1 MTEPVDHDATDSDA
15 ADSDEQRELEA
26 LRAEVAA
33 LHESG
38 AGATRPRRH
47 IWRWV
52 GCWVLVVVTAV
63 LVLTAVVARFAE
75 SELLDTERYVETVG
89 PLADDPAIQAE
100 IADQVTD
107 QVTTRIDVEGV
118 TADALAG
125 LAERAPRLPE
135 AITGLAPVIAG
146 QVESFIHGV
155 VTRLVTSEEF
165 PELWTR
171 ANRTAHQSLV
181 AVLTGET
188 GGVVTADD
196 SGTVS
201 LSTSAVLDR
210 VRDRLTARG
219 FSLAERIP
227 DVDAEIVLLQSDDLV
242 RVQRA
247 VSFLDSAASVLPWLA
262 VLTGLGAV
270 GLAPRGSRR
279 KAVVAI
285 GVAAVVAMALLALA
299 INAGRALYLREV
311 PSDVL
316 SPAAATAVIDTL
328 LVPLRTTLRA
338 VFVAGL
344 VIALAAYLTG
354 STRSAQAIRSGV
366 SSGLDRL
373 RSGRLERP
381 ASPVEAWVSR
391 YRRAL
396 QIGIV
401 AIAAAVLVFWR
412 YPSGAVV
419 AVLAVV
425 AALALLA
432 VEFVARDRESE
443 PTQP

>member
-1 MTEPVDHDATDSDA
+1 MTEPAENDA
-15 ADSDEQRELEA
+15 ERRELEA
-26 LRAEVAA
+26 LRSEVAA
-33 LHESG
+33 LRSG
-38 AGATRPRRH
+38 SAPEATKRQRH
-47 IWRWV
+47 TWRWI
-52 GCWVLVVVTAV
+52 GCWLLVVVTAV
-63 LVLTAVVARFAE
+63 LVLVAVVARFAE
-75 SELLDTERYVETVG
+75 SELLDTDRYVETVA
-89 PLADDPAIQAE
+89 PLAEDPAIQAE
-100 IADQVTD
+100 IADQVTQ
-107 QVTTRIDVEGV
+107 QVVSRVDVEGV
-118 TADALAG
+118 MTDALTG

-155 VTRLVTSEEF
+155 VTNLVTSEEF

-171 ANRTAHQSLV
+171 ANRTAHRSLV
-181 AVLTGET
+181 AVLTGEQ
-188 GGVVTADD
+188 GGVVVADD

-201 LSTSAVLDR
+201 LSMGAVLDR
-210 VRDRLTARG
+210 VRDRLTERG
-219 FSLAERIP
+219 FALAERIP
-227 DVDAEIVLLQSDDLV
+227 DVDTEIVILQSDDLV

-262 VLTGLGAV
+262 VLTGLGAI
-270 GLAPRGSRR
+270 GLAPSGSRR

-311 PSDVL
+311 PSDAL

-344 VIALAAYLTG
+344 VIALAAYVTG
-354 STRSAQAIRSGV
+354 PSRSAQAIRSGV

-373 RSGRLERP
+373 RGGRLDRP
-381 ASPVEAWVSR
+381 ASPVEAWFAR

-396 QIGIV
+396 QLGIV
-401 AIAAAVLVFWR
+401 GIAAAVLVFWR
-412 YPSGAVV
+412 YPSGVVV

-432 VEFVARDRESE
+432 VEFVARESE
-443 PTQP
+443 AEPEQP

>member
-1 MTEPVDHDATDSDA
+1 MTEPPDDGALGSA
-15 ADSDEQRELEA
+15 ERRELEA
-26 LRAEVAA
+26 LRAEVTALRGGAA
-33 LHESG
+33 PE
-38 AGATRPRRH
+38 ATKRQRH
-47 IWRWV
+47 TWRWI
-52 GCWVLVVVTAV
+52 GCWALVVITAV
-63 LVLTAVVARFAE
+63 LVLVAVVARFAE
-75 SELLDTERYVETVG
+75 SELLDTDRYVETVT
-89 PLADDPAIQAE
+89 PLGADPAVQAE
-100 IADQVTD
+100 IADQVTQ
-107 QVTTRIDVEGV
+107 QVVSRVDVEGV

-155 VTRLVTSEEF
+155 VTSFVSSDEF
-165 PELWTR
+165 PELWVR
-171 ANRTAHQSLV
+171 ANRTAHQSLT
-181 AVLTGET
+181 AVLTGEQ
-188 GGVVTADD
+188 GGVVVADD

-201 LSTSAVLDR
+201 LSMGAVLDR
-210 VRDRLTARG
+210 VRDRLTERG
-219 FSLAERIP
+219 FSLAQRIP
-227 DVDAEIVLLQSDDLV
+227 DVDAEFVILQSDDLV

-247 VSFLDSAASVLPWLA
+247 VSFLDRAASVLPWLA
-262 VLTGLGAV
+262 VLTGLGAI
-270 GLAPRGSRR
+270 GLAPSGSRR

-311 PSDVL
+311 PSDAL

-338 VFVAGL
+338 VFVTGL
-344 VIALAAYLTG
+344 VIALAAYVTG
-354 STRSAQAIRSGV
+354 RSRSAQAIRSGV

-373 RSGRLERP
+373 RADRLERP
-381 ASPVEAWVSR
+381 VSPVEAWVTR

-401 AIAAAVLVFWR
+401 AIVTAVLVFWR
-412 YPSGAVV
+412 YPSGVVV

-425 AALALLA
+425 AALGLLA
-432 VEFVARDRESE
+432 VEFVARDREAE